1 MILEAQNSLF
11 HLAYTVDPS
20 TGTGEPMRPV
30 KDGVLIT
37 SPLDSTAPFPPVS
50 KPLMI
55 STILND
61 AGPAIYGLFTSP
73 LSESGLQAFCK
84 ASLGPVRTSKIIN
97 SAFYRPMILLNGSV
111 DARGQLEL
119 LATDELWKC
128 ASWTFARNWVQ
139 NGGTAHVGLYTVGA
153 TYPLNAQIPFC
164 KQAGSAC
171 HQDDIMIVVS
181 VPS

>member
-1 MILEAQNSLF
+1 MILETQNSLF
-11 HLAYTVDPS
+11 YLADTIDPS

-55 STILND
+55 STVLND
-61 AGPAIYGLFTSP
+61 AGPVIYGFFASP
-73 LSESGLQAFCK
+73 LSESDFQAFCN
-84 ASLGPVRTSKIIN
+84 ASLGPVRTSKAIN
-97 SAFYRPMILLNGSV
+97 SAFYRPVVLLNESA
-111 DARGQLEL
+111 DAREQLEP

-128 ASWTFARNWVQ
+128 PSWTFARNWAQ
-139 NGGTAHVGLYTVGA
+139 NGGTAYVGLYTVGA
-153 TYPLNAQIPFC
+153 TYPPNTQVPFC
-164 KQAGSAC
+164 EQEGVVC